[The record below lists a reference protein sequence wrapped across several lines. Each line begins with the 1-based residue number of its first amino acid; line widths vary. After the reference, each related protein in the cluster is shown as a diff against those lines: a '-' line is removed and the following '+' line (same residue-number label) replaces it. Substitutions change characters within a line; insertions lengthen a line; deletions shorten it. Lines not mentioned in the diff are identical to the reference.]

1 MDTEGLGS
9 TSRSQTEDVNI
20 FSLALLLSSYFIW
33 NSRGVIDGNALEDF
47 GLVVNITKHIHV
59 RSNIVQNQNNTSLS
73 EVEQL
78 ASYFPSF
85 LWVVRDFALRLEED
99 GRPLTDRQYLE
110 KALKP
115 QGGFSEDAAA
125 RNQVRHLLGSFFP
138 DRDCTTL
145 VRPAEDEAVLRDLMR
160 APPGAI
166 RPEFAGA
173 LRALKKKVFGAV
185 RPKGL
190 HGRLLSGPMVAT
202 LARAY
207 VKGINS
213 GGAPT
218 ISSAW
223 ERVLESQ
230 AEQAVAEAL
239 ERYGREMARRLGC
252 PLGARGRP
260 DVAERVQEYQ
270 DMERAKKE
278 AERAVAEREARCEG
292 EQAVVQA
299 QAEAAAA
306 QLAQSRA
313 FLEKLEAAH
322 AAVAEVLNEQCSLTE
337 QLAEELRETAAQM
350 EAPPP
355 SAAAAHE
362 NGDDDSDEEETTVWD
377 VKAQVSASETEI
389 RMLRQEI
396 DLKEQHL
403 EANMR
408 LLDIKEKELRE
419 VEYQWGMTKASN
431 AAEVDDMGE
440 VEEEI
445 DALYRIARGLK
456 GYLSWT
462 TPFGRLPL
470 GLAAQLTPEQK
481 AVLEEISAG

>member
-1 MDTEGLGS
+1 
-9 TSRSQTEDVNI
+9 
-20 FSLALLLSSYFIW
+20 
-33 NSRGVIDGNALEDF
+33 
-47 GLVVNITKHIHV
+47 
-59 RSNIVQNQNNTSLS
+59 
-73 EVEQL
+73 
-78 ASYFPSF
+78 
-85 LWVVRDFALRLEED
+85 
-99 GRPLTDRQYLE
+99 
-110 KALKP
+110 
-115 QGGFSEDAAA
+115 
-125 RNQVRHLLGSFFP
+125 
-138 DRDCTTL
+138 
-145 VRPAEDEAVLRDLMR
+145 
-160 APPGAI
+160 
-166 RPEFAGA
+166 
-173 LRALKKKVFGAV
+173 
-185 RPKGL
+185 
-190 HGRLLSGPMVAT
+190 
-202 LARAY
+202 
-207 VKGINS
+207 
-213 GGAPT
+213 
-218 ISSAW
+218 
-223 ERVLESQ
+223 
-230 AEQAVAEAL
+230 
-239 ERYGREMARRLGC
+239 
-252 PLGARGRP
+252 
-260 DVAERVQEYQ
+260 
-270 DMERAKKE
+270 
-278 AERAVAEREARCEG
+278 
-292 EQAVVQA
+292 
-299 QAEAAAA
+299 
-306 QLAQSRA
+306 
-313 FLEKLEAAH
+313 
-322 AAVAEVLNEQCSLTE
+322 
-337 QLAEELRETAAQM
+337 M